1 MRVPWTAKRSNKSIL
16 KLNPEYALEGHYIDT
31 EPPRKPLV
39 TSLGLIFLCDSCM
52 YEIKIVFPLLFNVS
66 LIIGTAQKPRK
77 EEGKLFLPLQLHGWM
92 FQSAIEG
99 FLTYFSLTF
108 GSAVNNFVGT
118 VTDFILGGSKTT

>member
-1 MRVPWTAKRSNKSIL
+1 
-16 KLNPEYALEGHYIDT
+16 
-31 EPPRKPLV
+31 
-39 TSLGLIFLCDSCM
+39 M
-52 YEIKIVFPLLFNVS
+52 YKIKIVFLLLFNVS
-66 LIIGTAQKPRK
+66 LIIGTAQKPTK
-77 EEGKLFLPLQLHGWM
+77 EEGKIFLPLQLHGWM